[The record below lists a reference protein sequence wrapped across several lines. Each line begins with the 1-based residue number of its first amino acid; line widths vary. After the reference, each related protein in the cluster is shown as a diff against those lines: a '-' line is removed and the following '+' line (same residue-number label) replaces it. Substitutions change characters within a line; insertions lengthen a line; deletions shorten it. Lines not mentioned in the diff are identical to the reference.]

1 MRDKVLQN
9 SLTESYRRE
18 FYRSLTEESFT
29 EGILHK
35 RVLQKRVLQKRVLE
49 KSAENFLDSQQEKSK
64 CFKQGS
70 ENTDKTYFF
79 VVFVYLAV
87 L

>member
-1 MRDKVLQN
+1 MRD
-9 SLTESYRRE
+9 SLTEQSYRVLQRRVLQRE
-18 FYRSLTEESFT
+18 YYTRESYEE
-29 EGILHK
+29 LQK